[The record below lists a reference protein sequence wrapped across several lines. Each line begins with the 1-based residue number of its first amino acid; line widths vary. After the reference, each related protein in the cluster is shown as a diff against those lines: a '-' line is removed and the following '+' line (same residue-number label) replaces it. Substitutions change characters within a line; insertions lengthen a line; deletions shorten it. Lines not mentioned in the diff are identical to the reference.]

1 MHQEAGSQQ
10 GTGIIRVI
18 LTADNHLSAY
28 TPKLSVPKLAERRK
42 RLGTAFKQTVDAAIE
57 RQADLFIQAGDL
69 FDSLDPRNRER
80 DFVAEQLSRLQAAGI
95 HAFGVSGNHDTPR
108 QKTEQGGFA
117 PQSLYGKLK
126 GMHFFSSS
134 DQIRPVLLEIAGIQ
148 VALAGLSYHPHVP
161 PGGDPF
167 DQAQIVDPEGVLE
180 RAQVG
185 ILILHTAI
193 EGHAFPGQMEIFAR
207 RDSLAHLA
215 DFQIVLAGHVHA
227 YDRFSIGDKTVVVC
241 GATERMEFGQDEEH
255 VGFVSLEITSEGLL
269 HSEHVPIEPQPRHLL
284 RLRTAELWS
293 HHEAMQ
299 EEQTDDLPAD
309 EEKRFFQTESPG
321 ISVTERIWQQV
332 EPLCTEDAM
341 VRVTLE
347 GPLTREQY
355 HELDLRA
362 LWQQGQQRAFSF
374 EVDESRLT
382 LISERSQGQIERGDR
397 IAPRDMLEGIASE
410 WMEQT
415 TTPAERVLLQKMRAR
430 VLDRYEELVG
440 RETAR

>member
-1 MHQEAGSQQ
+1 M
-10 GTGIIRVI
+10 
-18 LTADNHLSAY
+18 
-28 TPKLSVPKLAERRK
+28 
-42 RLGTAFKQTVDAAIE
+42 
-57 RQADLFIQAGDL
+57 
-69 FDSLDPRNRER
+69 
-80 DFVAEQLSRLQAAGI
+80 AEQLSRLQAAGI

-134 DQIRPVLLEIAGIQ
+134 DQIQPVLLEIAGIQ

-167 DQAQIVDPEGVLE
+167 DQVQIVDPEGVLE
-180 RAQVG
+180 QAQVG

-215 DFQIVLAGHVHA
+215 GFQIVLAGHVHA

-241 GATERMEFGQDEEH
+241 GATERMEFGQDEEQ
-255 VGFVSLEITSEGLL
+255 VGFVFLEITSERLL
-269 HSEHVPIEPQPRHLL
+269 HSERVPIEPQPRHLL

-309 EEKRFFQTESPG
+309 EEKRFFSDR
-321 ISVTERIWQQV
+321 ISRH
-332 EPLCTEDAM
+332 LCDRT
-341 VRVTLE
+341 
-347 GPLTREQY
+347 
-355 HELDLRA
+355 DLA
-362 LWQQGQQRAFSF
+362 TGRAFVYGGCNSAC
-374 EVDESRLT
+374 DARRAT
-382 LISERSQGQIERGDR
+382 DTRAI
-397 IAPRDMLEGIASE
+397 PRTGSTRPLATG
-410 WMEQT
+410 T
-415 TTPAERVLLQKMRAR
+415 TTGLFVR
-430 VLDRYEELVG
+430 G
-440 RETAR
+440 